1 MKTTPIPPLCVLLS
15 LAALLGLLPG
25 CEEPGSNREE
35 PRPAAARA
43 PASPPEA
50 KKTLLAPNVWLEVQ
64 GKRRRV
70 VLSGEICLRE
80 GALEL
85 LMCRK
90 NTKEHEAIVTAD
102 LDGRDIHK
110 ALNVAGATE
119 GSPVRYR
126 PKFQPAKGTAIRVW
140 IQYEDKDKGKLVT
153 VNARDWVKN
162 MKTGKVLETDW
173 VFAGSYLV
181 DNPLDPKKPK
191 YYLANDGDLICV
203 SNFETAM
210 LDVPIAS
217 SKDDAD
223 REYIA
228 FTERIPPVGT
238 KVAVIL
244 EPLLEEKKD
253 R

>member
-1 MKTTPIPPLCVLLS
+1 MHRLVAPLA
-15 LAALLGLLPG
+15 AALLGMVLG
-25 CEEPGSNREE
+25 CEEQGGREE
-35 PRPAAARA
+35 PRPAVARA
-43 PASPPEA
+43 PVSSTPEA

-64 GKRRRV
+64 GKHRRV
-70 VLSGEICLRE
+70 ILSGEICLRE

-90 NTKEHEAIVTAD
+90 ATKEHEAIVTAD
-102 LDGRDIHK
+102 VDGRDVHK
-110 ALNVAGATE
+110 ALNVAGANE

-126 PKFQPAKGTAIRVW
+126 PKFQPAKGTAIRVL
-140 IQYEDKDKGKLVT
+140 IQYEDKAGKVVT
-153 VNARDWVKN
+153 VNGRDWVKN
-162 MKTGKVLETDW
+162 MKTGKTLETDW

-191 YYLANDGDLICV
+191 QYLANDGDLICV

-223 REYIA
+223 REYVA
-228 FTERIPPVGT
+228 FTERIPPLGT
-238 KVAVIL
+238 KVSIIL
-244 EPLLEEKKD
+244 EPLPEKK
-253 R
+253 

>member
-1 MKTTPIPPLCVLLS
+1 MNTSRVSPRRVIVS
-15 LAALLGLLPG
+15 IGAALLGLIVG
-25 CEEPGSNREE
+25 CEEAGDPAT

-43 PASPPEA
+43 PVPTPEA
-50 KKTLLAPNVWLEVQ
+50 KKTLLAPNVWLEIQ
-64 GKRRRV
+64 GKQRRV

-90 NTKEHEAIVTAD
+90 ATKEHESIVSAD
-102 LDGRDIHK
+102 VDGRDVHK

-126 PKFQPAKGTAIRVW
+126 PKFQPAKGTAIRVL
-140 IQYEDKDKGKLVT
+140 IQYEDKAKGKLVT

-162 MKTGKVLETDW
+162 MKSGKTLETDW
-173 VFAGSYLV
+173 VFAGSYLI

-191 YYLANDGDLICV
+191 HYLANDGDLICV

-223 REYIA
+223 REYVA
-228 FTERIPPVGT
+228 FTERIPPLGT
-238 KVAVIL
+238 KVAIIL
-244 EPLLEEKKD
+244 EPLPEEKKD